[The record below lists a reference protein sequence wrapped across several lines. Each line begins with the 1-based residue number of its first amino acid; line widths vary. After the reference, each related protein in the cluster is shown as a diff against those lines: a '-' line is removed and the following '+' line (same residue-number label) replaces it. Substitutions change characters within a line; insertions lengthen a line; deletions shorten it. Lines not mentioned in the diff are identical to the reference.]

1 MTFSLAYVIL
11 FIRGINMRKNKNLK
25 LSKTALRKFIIK
37 ADERQTRVQ
46 TANDLGI
53 TLAELAELAT
63 ALGIS
68 TLKKREVYEK
78 YTRQEFKQIVE
89 ERDLRQTRKATSMDL
104 NIPLYVLT
112 KLAQEVGIPR
122 KANLQR

>member
-1 MTFSLAYVIL
+1 MSYVIL
-11 FIRGINMRKNKNLK
+11 FYRGINMRKNKNLK

-68 TLKKREVYEK
+68 ALKKREVYEK

>member
-1 MTFSLAYVIL
+1 
-11 FIRGINMRKNKNLK
+11 MRKNKNLK

-68 TLKKREVYEK
+68 ALKKREVYEK

-104 NIPLYVLT
+104 NIPLYVLN
-112 KLAQEVGIPR
+112 KLAQEVGIQK

>member
-1 MTFSLAYVIL
+1 
-11 FIRGINMRKNKNLK
+11 MRKNKNLK

-63 ALGIS
+63 TLGIS

-122 KANLQR
+122 KANFQR

>member
-1 MTFSLAYVIL
+1 
-11 FIRGINMRKNKNLK
+11 MRKNKNLK

-89 ERDLRQTRKATSMDL
+89 ERELRQTRKATSMDL

>member
-1 MTFSLAYVIL
+1 MAYVIL

>member
-68 TLKKREVYEK
+68 ALKKREVYEK

-112 KLAQEVGIPR
+112 KLAQEVGIPK